1 MKTNLTPEEIEFIT
15 EALNFYFHDAH
26 KNLERTVIGD
36 IEKKNYQWQLEKAKE
51 LMKKLMD

>member
-26 KNLERTVIGD
+26 RNLERKVIGD
-36 IEKKNYQWQLEKAKE
+36 IEKKNYQKQKKKAKI
-51 LMKKLMD
+51 LL